1 MSVMKRKLFN
11 REARDELRRMG
22 GIMASSEPLMMA
34 AAQGYAPGG
43 QVSTDMYVISVP
55 GVLTGVGEYLT
66 VSSQTLQRL
75 NDLMPDVMMRAAQG
89 ENNGFVSDVESAS
102 RRNAAVVR
110 AARPGDAVV
119 QTRLNRMSQPSEP
132 APVPTDDRT
141 IRDIVR
147 EGLASSYSV
156 GPLEA
161 LANQI
166 AAQGPA
172 PSPTAYGDIKPGQ
185 GYDAASLFG
194 DGNIFTNQGTRA
206 GGPPMP
212 TVSEELMDQDPSD
225 MNMPRPVT
233 IGDYGR
239 TSVGPNANEIQRM
252 NEKLDVA
259 GIGPATGYQS
269 GPATTTRI
277 GDEVD
282 ETVVASGVK
291 RGDRRNKPEVRRTLS
306 EIIAGVLPE
315 SSSEGVDTTRRRQPK
330 VTPDL
335 SEIDD
340 GTGTDF
346 TTVPKAEAA
355 GEIEEVVE
363 EKTTPQTFPDLSE
376 IDDGTGTDFTVIPK
390 KADNLLPELK
400 KDFEKADT
408 EEKFDSV
415 FDKYVEKF
423 TKILGEDE
431 DKAAKDKAFAMAMF
445 GATYASTGDFGQA
458 SAVMIDMLRGDNA
471 TRQERKDKIKMLA
484 LQAGLDEESER
495 RKLARLD
502 AQRVTDYE
510 DAIKLYETKLKI
522 KDLYDDPSG
531 FLDTAE
537 GRAALQIYLSAMGDE
552 NLNEEDRLAS
562 AISRGGPLVQRLL
575 QEFPGLGGPSQP
587 KQGKGNGSSWIDN

>member
-55 GVLTGVGEYLT
+55 GVLTNVGEYLT

-212 TVSEELMDQDPSD
+212 TVSEQLMNQGFIGGDIDPSD
-225 MNMPRPVT
+225 INMPRPVT

-239 TSVGPNANEIQRM
+239 TSVGPNASEIQRM
-252 NEKLDVA
+252 NETLDVA

-291 RGDRRNKPEVRRTLS
+291 RGDRRDKPEVRRTLS
-306 EIIAGVLPE
+306 EIVAGVLPE
-315 SSSEGVDTTRRRQPK
+315 SSDEGVDATRRKQPK
-330 VTPDL
+330 VTPESAD
-335 SEIDD
+335 
-340 GTGTDF
+340 
-346 TTVPKAEAA
+346 AA
-355 GEIEEVVE
+355 GEIEEDVVE
-363 EKTTPQTFPDLSE
+363 ETTTPKFPTLQEFITLQGDRDKREKIQEKADEVLPE
-376 IDDGTGTDFTVIPK
+376 ID
-390 KADNLLPELK
+390 
-400 KDFEKADT
+400 KDIKDADT

-423 TKILGEDE
+423 TKILGEDPKE
-431 DKAAKDKAFAMAMF
+431 AEKDQGFAMAIF
-445 GATYASTGDFGQA
+445 GATLASTGDFGQA
-458 SAVMIDMLRGDNA
+458 TANMLETLRGDAA

-502 AQRVTDYE
+502 AQRITDYE

-522 KDLYDDPSG
+522 KDRYDDPSG

-562 AISRGGPLVQRLL
+562 AVSRGGPLVQRLL

-587 KQGKGNGSSWIDN
+587 KQGGGNGADWFNKPSD

>member
-34 AAQGYAPGG
+34 AQGYAPGG

-55 GVLTGVGEYLT
+55 GVLTNVGEYLT

-212 TVSEELMDQDPSD
+212 TVSEQLMNQGFIGGDIDPSD
-225 MNMPRPVT
+225 INMPRPVT

-239 TSVGPNANEIQRM
+239 TSVGPNASEIQRM
-252 NEKLDVA
+252 NEMLDVA

-291 RGDRRNKPEVRRTLS
+291 RGDRRDKPEVRRTLR

-315 SSSEGVDTTRRRQPK
+315 SSGEGVDATRRRQST
-330 VTPDL
+330 VTPESAD
-335 SEIDD
+335 
-340 GTGTDF
+340 
-346 TTVPKAEAA
+346 AA
-355 GEIEEVVE
+355 GEIEEDVVE
-363 EKTTPQTFPDLSE
+363 EETTPQTFPDLSE

-390 KADNLLPELK
+390 KADKILPEIK
-400 KDFEKADT
+400 KDLEKADT

-423 TKILGEDE
+423 TKILGEDPKE
-431 DKAAKDKAFAMAMF
+431 AEKDQGFAMAIF
-445 GATYASTGDFGQA
+445 GATLASTGDFGQA
-458 SAVMIDMLRGDNA
+458 TANMLETLRGDAA

-484 LQAGLDEESER
+484 LQAGLDEQKESR
-495 RKLARLD
+495 AQTALLD
-502 AQRVTDYE
+502 KENRALTN
-510 DAIKLYETKLKI
+510 AIKLAAAKAYIEGQNDNEAVDNIVKVVNTFAGTGAGIEKAIEIATRNSNIPEEVMKEVYKQFGITPPSVDQKTPTGGAQSL
-522 KDLYDDPSG
+522 DDI
-531 FLDTAE
+531 
-537 GRAALQIYLSAMGDE
+537 Q
-552 NLNEEDRLAS
+552 
-562 AISRGGPLVQRLL
+562 
-575 QEFPGLGGPSQP
+575 
-587 KQGKGNGSSWIDN
+587 

>member
-34 AAQGYAPGG
+34 AQGYAPGG

-55 GVLTGVGEYLT
+55 GVLTNVGEYLT

-239 TSVGPNANEIQRM
+239 TSVGPDASEIQRM
-252 NEKLDVA
+252 NEMLDVA

-291 RGDRRNKPEVRRTLS
+291 RGDRRNKPEVRRTLP

-315 SSSEGVDTTRRRQPK
+315 SSDEGVDATRRRQPK
-330 VTPDL
+330 ITPKSADA
-335 SEIDD
+335 
-340 GTGTDF
+340 T
-346 TTVPKAEAA
+346 
-355 GEIEEVVE
+355 GEIEEDVVE
-363 EKTTPQTFPDLSE
+363 KETTPQTFPDLSE

-484 LQAGLDEESER
+484 LQAGLDEQKEDRAQTALLGKEER
-495 RKLARLD
+495 AL
-502 AQRVTDYE
+502 TN
-510 DAIKLYETKLKI
+510 AIKLAAAKAYIEGQNDNEAVDNIVKVVNTFAGTGAGIEKAIEIATRNSNIPEEIMKEVYKQFGITPPTGAQKTPTGGAQSL
-522 KDLYDDPSG
+522 DD
-531 FLDTAE
+531 
-537 GRAALQIYLSAMGDE
+537 IM
-552 NLNEEDRLAS
+552 
-562 AISRGGPLVQRLL
+562 
-575 QEFPGLGGPSQP
+575 
-587 KQGKGNGSSWIDN
+587 